1 MWVCILVLD
10 GTVQDDKVQ
19 AHKDLDDMVLG
30 CKMAPGGMVL
40 ASILEPGGARP
51 GCLTFQW
58 DLTAL
63 SCFEAVS
70 AVTTVSGETAV
81 ERGERGD
88 HRSGVARQPGA
99 RPMRTFAG

>member
-40 ASILEPGGARP
+40 ACRYQCGKVLGHKKVLGSTVLGHMMVLNGMA
-51 GCLTFQW
+51 L
-58 DLTAL
+58 DLDDMVL
-63 SCFEAVS
+63 VGRGYKM
-70 AVTTVSGETAV
+70 TV
-81 ERGERGD
+81 D
-88 HRSGVARQPGA
+88 CD
-99 RPMRTFAG
+99 